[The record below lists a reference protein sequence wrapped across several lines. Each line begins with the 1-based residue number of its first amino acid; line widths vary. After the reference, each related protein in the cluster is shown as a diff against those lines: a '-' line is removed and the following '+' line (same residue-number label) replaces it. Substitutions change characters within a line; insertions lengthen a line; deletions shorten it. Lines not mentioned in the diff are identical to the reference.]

1 MAAKKTK
8 SASYG
13 FDRIINLILAII
25 PITNIIF
32 GIVVRIQKG
41 NILGAVLNFFLAPIF
56 YIVDLVTVILFDKL
70 KFLA

>member
-13 FDRIINLILAII
+13 FSRIINLILAII
-25 PITNIIF
+25 PITSIIF
-32 GIVVRIQKG
+32 GIVVRVQKG
-41 NILGAVLNFFLAPIF
+41 NILGAVLNFILAPLF